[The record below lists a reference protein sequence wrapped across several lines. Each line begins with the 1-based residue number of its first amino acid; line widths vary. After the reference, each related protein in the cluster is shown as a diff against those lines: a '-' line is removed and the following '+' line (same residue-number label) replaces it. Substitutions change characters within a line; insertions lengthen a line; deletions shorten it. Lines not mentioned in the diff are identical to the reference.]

1 MTHSHLTHSI
11 EQLAAAMAHLTDAE
25 LAGGGYAWGDY
36 SGVRMA
42 LLGTAQDLDALSATL
57 LVQRVA
63 AGNPPSHA
71 QLLLSHH
78 REAYR
83 ALLALL
89 VGIEPA
95 ELTRAPAH
103 GEWPVTEALR
113 HIDEAERG
121 FFISILA
128 GLDAQTQG
136 AAAAMP
142 PHDQRAALLAEA
154 DPAATE
160 DAGAEEQLAAYARL
174 HFLVE
179 TKLTGLSDAQLEA
192 RSPFWEPEQPSV
204 AFRIGRFTAHLREHT
219 VQVEKTLL
227 ALGHIPGE
235 AALHIRTLYSALAG
249 VEGALMGAPEPEAS
263 ATATPT
269 GADWVAECAA
279 LATTIVGRA
288 EAVAQAVADSAALI
302 AAIRAGD
309 TPGVDSLLAQNPRLM
324 DASDENQQSAVLVAA
339 YAHQFAIA
347 QKLHKAGAE
356 LDLFSAAAIGY
367 LPEVEAYYNWKA
379 ETINRF
385 AKDGFTSLQLACYF
399 GQAEVAL
406 FLIEKGADIHAV
418 SKNGATLQA
427 IHAAVAGRNAA
438 IVRALIDAGA
448 DVTSQQAGGFTP
460 LIAAEQN
467 GDGEIVGMLRH
478 SADGLQLERY

>member
-1 MTHSHLTHSI
+1 MTHSHLTQSI
-11 EQLAAAMAHLTDAE
+11 EQLAAAMTHLTDAE
-25 LAGGGYAWGDY
+25 LGSGGYAWGDY

-42 LLGTAQDLDALSATL
+42 LLGTAQDLDALAARL
-57 LVQRVA
+57 LAQRSTT
-63 AGNPPSHA
+63 GNPPSHA
-71 QLLLSHH
+71 QLLLAHH
-78 REAYR
+78 RAAYR

-89 VGIEPA
+89 VGINPA
-95 ELTRAPAH
+95 ELTRAPAQ

-113 HIDEAERG
+113 HIDDAERA

-128 GLDAQTQG
+128 GLAAQAKG
-136 AAAAMP
+136 EEAAMP
-142 PHDQRAALLAEA
+142 PREQRAALLAEA

-160 DAGAEEQLAAYARL
+160 DAGPEERLAAYARL

-179 TKLTGLSDAQLEA
+179 AKLVGLSDAQLEA
-192 RSPFWEPEQPSV
+192 RSPFWEPAQPSV

-235 AALHIRTLYSALAG
+235 AALHIRTLFGALAR
-249 VEGALMGAPEPEAS
+249 VEGALLGAAEL
-263 ATATPT
+263 
-269 GADWVAECAA
+269 ADECAE
-279 LATTIVGRA
+279 LAQTVGRRVQG
-288 EAVAQAVADSAALI
+288 VAQAVADSAALI

-309 TPGVDSLLAQNPRLM
+309 APGVDALLAQNPRLV
-324 DASDENQQSAVLVAA
+324 DACDENQQSAVLVAA

-347 QKLHKAGAE
+347 QKLRKAGAE

-385 AKDGFTSLQLACYF
+385 AKDGFTPLQLACYF

-418 SKNGATLQA
+418 SQNGATLQA

-438 IVRALIDAGA
+438 TVRALLDAGA
-448 DVTSQQAGGFTP
+448 DIHAQQAGGFTP
-460 LIAAEQN
+460 LMGAEQN
-467 GDGEIVGMLRH
+467 GDEEIVGMLQ
-478 SADGLQLERY
+478 A